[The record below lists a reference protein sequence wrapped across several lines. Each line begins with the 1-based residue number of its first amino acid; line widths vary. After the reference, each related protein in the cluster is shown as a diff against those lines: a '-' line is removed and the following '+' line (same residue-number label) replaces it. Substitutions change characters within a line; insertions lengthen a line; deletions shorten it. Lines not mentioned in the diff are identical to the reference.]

1 MGRQSLEIEVKAL
14 HKRIESQKSQRS
26 AAWQSWQELKVEEE
40 RLIEASQSTKE
51 VGKEISKILG
61 LISSLNHSIMG
72 AQREYKDKCSLL
84 IKYIVE

>member
-14 HKRIESQKSQRS
+14 HKRIESQKSQR
-26 AAWQSWQELKVEEE
+26 ANAWISWHEAKAREEQ
-40 RLIEASQSTKE
+40 LIEAKQSTKE
-51 VGKEISKILG
+51 IGKEISNISG

-72 AQREYKDKCSLL
+72 AQREYTDKCSLL

>member
-40 RLIEASQSTKE
+40 QLIESSQNTKE
-51 VGKEISKILG
+51 VGKKISQILG

-72 AQREYKDKCSLL
+72 AQCEYKDKCSLL